1 MCSFH
6 TFALPRLIFIG
17 PPLVSSDDLTCLCH
31 TPNKRCVITSSVAGL
46 WAARR
51 RSASTTACIA
61 GRIVSFGPQRGE
73 GWWGRWS
80 SLYFKGGVSH
90 PISRVL
96 FGNFKR
102 EEGGEATERW
112 FVAVTT
118 FGQRMR
124 SHSELWSQSFV
135 FLYD

>member
-1 MCSFH
+1 MHCWKD
-6 TFALPRLIFIG
+6 RIF
-17 PPLVSSDDLTCLCH
+17 
-31 TPNKRCVITSSVAGL
+31 RA
-46 WAARR
+46 AARR
-51 RSASTTACIA
+51 
-61 GRIVSFGPQRGE
+61 GRE
-73 GWWGRWS
+73 AGRWS

-124 SHSELWSQSFV
+124 SHSELWSEKLRLLV
-135 FLYD
+135 